1 MRLHIFSDLHMDSRG
16 WQPPDHA
23 ADVYVVAGDLY
34 DDGRH
39 SARWC
44 AELAQSR
51 GKPVLFT
58 PGNHEF
64 YGARVGKRLKEMAD
78 ICKKG
83 DVTLLQNRSVVL
95 GCVRFAGTT
104 TWTDFLLDGV
114 GYQVLARNAARQMVH
129 DFTGIFV
136 GDGKGQG
143 KMLTPEYTERMH
155 QRARRFLGRALVD
168 AYEEPVVVVTHHAP
182 SRSSISAQFE
192 RSALNPAF
200 ASDMDN
206 FVGYS
211 NARLLVHGHVHHSL
225 DYLLGATRVVCN
237 PRGHPKGL
245 NPTFQEGLIVE
256 TNDFAPVF

>member
-1 MRLHIFSDLHMDSRG
+1 MDSRG
-16 WQPPDHA
+16 WQPPDLG
-23 ADVYVVAGDLY
+23 ADVYVVPGDLF

-51 GKPVLFT
+51 GKHVLFT

-83 DVTLLQNRSVVL
+83 GVTLLQNRSVVL
-95 GCVRFAGTT
+95 DGVRFAGAT
-104 TWTDFLLDGV
+104 TWTDFLLDGA
-114 GYQVLARNAARQMVH
+114 GYQALARNAARQMIH

-136 GDGKGQG
+136 GDGKGKG
-143 KMLTPEYTERMH
+143 AMLSPEYTERMH
-155 QRARRFLGRALVD
+155 ARALRFFDRAWVD
-168 AYEEPVVVVTHHAP
+168 AYEEPVVIVMHHAP
-182 SRSSISAQFE
+182 SRRSVSDNFKK
-192 RSALNPAF
+192 SALNPAF

-206 FVGYS
+206 LVGWS
-211 NARLLVHGHVHHSL
+211 NARLLVHGHVHHTL
-225 DYLLGATRVVCN
+225 DYSLGATRILCN

-245 NPTFQEGLIVE
+245 NPTFQDGLIVD
-256 TNDFAPVF
+256 TADFPPVH